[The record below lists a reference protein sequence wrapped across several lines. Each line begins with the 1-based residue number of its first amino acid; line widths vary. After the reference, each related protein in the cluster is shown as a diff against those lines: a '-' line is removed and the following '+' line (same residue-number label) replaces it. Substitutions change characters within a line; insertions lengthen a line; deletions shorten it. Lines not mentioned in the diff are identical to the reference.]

1 MKSSKKGD
9 LYSKLFVMSEKKL
22 LKKHLVEAARWIAIT
37 KEGVVLIKVKRDIDD
52 FYRVCLYLLGKAISK
67 VLGIVDNESI
77 SFDDVSNIS
86 IKEDPKLV
94 IVKLLSDNFAVYVG
108 NNRYVINYLN
118 LDAIFEEVREYIR
131 RIEGEI
137 A

>member
-9 LYSKLFVMSEKKL
+9 LYSKLFIMSEKKL

-52 FYRVCLYLLGKAISK
+52 FHRVCLYLLGKAISK

-108 NNRYVINYLN
+108 NNIYHKLSKFRCN
-118 LDAIFEEVREYIR
+118 IR
-131 RIEGEI
+131 RN
-137 A
+137 

>member
-1 MKSSKKGD
+1 MTFTV
-9 LYSKLFVMSEKKL
+9 FV
-22 LKKHLVEAARWIAIT
+22 
-37 KEGVVLIKVKRDIDD
+37 
-52 FYRVCLYLLGKAISK
+52 LYLLGKAISK

-77 SFDDVSNIS
+77 NFDDVSNIS